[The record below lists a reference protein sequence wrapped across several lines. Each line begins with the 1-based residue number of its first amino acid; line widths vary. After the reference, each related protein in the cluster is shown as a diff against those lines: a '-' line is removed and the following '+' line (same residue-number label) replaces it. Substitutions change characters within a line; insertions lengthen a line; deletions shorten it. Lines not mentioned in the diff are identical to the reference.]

1 MCFQQEKKLTVVNGV
16 IQQIQTRSVSGGT
29 KTAYDIYVNGQKY
42 GAGLFAPKAKEGDY
56 VTFEA
61 NQSQY
66 GWDVVARTLRVGK
79 APDGEQAAPPVSRS
93 AGGVPS
99 FDKKQD
105 AISRQAASN
114 TAIAFMQL
122 LAAQDALPV
131 PASKS
136 KGDKQAVLETL
147 LQGYEKRFY
156 EANTGQVWKDVS
168 PAGSKQEVA
177 ASAPQVVEDS
187 TWE

>member
-1 MCFQQEKKLTVVNGV
+1 MTTVTGV
-16 IQQIQTRSVSGGT
+16 IQQIQTRSVAGGT
-29 KTAYDIYVNGQKY
+29 KTAFDIYVNGQKY

-56 VTFEA
+56 VSFEA
-61 NQSQY
+61 TQGQY
-66 GWDVVARTLRVGK
+66 GWDVVARSLKVGK
-79 APDGEQAAPPVSRS
+79 TPFGEQAAPPVSRS
-93 AGGVPS
+93 ANGTPS

-114 TAIAFMQL
+114 TAIAFLQL

-131 PASKS
+131 PTSKS
-136 KGDKQAVLETL
+136 KGDKQAVIETL

-168 PAGSKQEVA
+168 PASSKTETPVA
-177 ASAPQVVEDS
+177 GPQVEDD